1 MSATKHVCPLLTRV
15 AASVLALLGAGCQ
28 QPRPVTPEADQI
40 PLSEYPNVTL
50 IRIRSDELAA
60 ERPIVTPATGRKPM
74 QVTVSI
80 RSLCEYPVFAE
91 YRYVF
96 YDDAMVAVTM
106 SPTWREV
113 VFGPL
118 QRQILTAN
126 SISEKA
132 TNWSLEVRRR

>member
-1 MSATKHVCPLLTRV
+1 MFATKHAFPLCGLV
-15 AASVLALLGAGCQ
+15 AAAAIAAIGTGCQ

-40 PLSEYPNVTL
+40 PLGEFPNITL
-50 IRIRSDELAA
+50 MRIRSDELAA
-60 ERPIVTPATGRKPM
+60 ERPIVTPAAGRKPM
-74 QVTVSI
+74 QISVSL
-80 RSLCEYPVFAE
+80 RSLCEYPIMAE

-96 YDDAMVAVTM
+96 YDQNMVSVTM